1 MFLQACVSHSVHRRG
16 TIPACNWVAP
26 PWTQM
31 ALSPDSDRT
40 PPDLDRMPPD
50 LDRTTPWT
58 WTETWP
64 RQNLHGPRQNPGPR
78 LNLLDPDGI
87 HPDPDGTR
95 LDQEETPRP
104 RWTPHTQ
111 TNPPPELDGTPPQVY
126 KRAAR
131 ILVESFLILFAS
143 CCKMKTGKL
152 CMWFREK

>member
-40 PPDLDRMPPD
+40 PPPQ
-50 LDRTTPWT
+50 T
-58 WTETWP
+58 WTECPLTWTELP
-64 RQNLHGPRQNPGPR
+64 PGPGQKPNPDRTSMDPDRTPGPR

-87 HPDPDGTR
+87 HPDLDGTH

-111 TNPPPELDGTPPQVY
+111 TNPPPPELDGTPPP
-126 KRAAR
+126 RFTSG
-131 ILVESFLILFAS
+131 LHAS
-143 CCKMKTGKL
+143 
-152 CMWFREK
+152 